1 MWPLRRSHMLNGRRR
16 AYGNLR
22 SRAAAF
28 YLHGQ
33 RTGFALLNT
42 DGDIRK
48 GPVMESPAFPPETER
63 ALIEHMNEFYAD
75 ANLRY
80 VKAYGYL
87 LQATEARMVALDKAG
102 MELEAIV
109 SDGTRRVRIPFDHRL
124 QDEGDAQQTLV
135 EMSLN
140 AREILA
146 QQAHS

>member
-1 MWPLRRSHMLNGRRR
+1 
-16 AYGNLR
+16 
-22 SRAAAF
+22 
-28 YLHGQ
+28 
-33 RTGFALLNT
+33 
-42 DGDIRK
+42 
-48 GPVMESPAFPPETER
+48 MESPAFPPETER
-63 ALIEHMNEFYAD
+63 ALVEHMNEFYAD

-80 VKAYGYL
+80 VKAYGHL
-87 LQATEARMVALDKAG
+87 LQATEARMVALDKEG

-109 SDGTRRVRIPFDHRL
+109 ADGARRVRIPFDHRL